1 MDFLILG
8 STSNICISRVYDNIN
23 DIHEK
28 INNIYCYD
36 MVEHTNNSFLN
47 YINTNIDFNYTFK
60 LQHKIKYLYG
70 SFDLEHYEKI
80 ITPLIHN
87 KLIIYVAVPP
97 FCYET
102 IISFFSS
109 YKDVYKYLILE
120 KPLSLDYE
128 NFKILKQYLH
138 ENTYVMDHFLY
149 KSDIQNIIKKHKH
162 DKITF
167 FKISF
172 HYDCDVENRLRYFD
186 NVGFFIDMFQSHY
199 LSILYSLIGPK
210 INDLIDA
217 LILKNIKK
225 QYYDYGGKNK
235 VDTYFQV
242 QLEDLNVEDK
252 HGCNY
257 VFEGGKAMKEE
268 KKIIQINNHVY
279 EINNYYNEYR
289 LFFTDLIEN
298 NAINLISQ
306 HDLFWKI
313 TEKLNNH
320 FKVNNLKLNYY
331 YKNKL

>member
-8 STSNICISRVYDNIN
+8 STSNICISRVYDNLN

-36 MVEHTNNSFLN
+36 MVKHTNNSFLN
-47 YINTNIDFNYTFK
+47 YIKTNIDFNYTFK
-60 LQHKIKYLYG
+60 LQHKINYLYG
-70 SFDLEHYEKI
+70 LFDLEHYEKI
-80 ITPLIHN
+80 IKPLIHK

-102 IISFFSS
+102 IISFFSN
-109 YKDVYKYLILE
+109 YKNTYKYLILE
-120 KPLSLDYE
+120 KPLSLDY
-128 NFKILKQYLH
+128 NNYKLLKQQLF

-217 LILKNIKK
+217 LIVKNIKK

-252 HGCNY
+252 DGCNY

-268 KKIIQINNHVY
+268 KKIIQINNHIY

-289 LFFTDLIEN
+289 LFFTDLIKN
-298 NAINLISQ
+298 NANNLISQ

-313 TEKLNNH
+313 TEKINNN
-320 FKVNNLKLNYY
+320 FKVNDLKLSYY

>member
-8 STSNICISRVYDNIN
+8 STSNICISRVYDNLN

-36 MVEHTNNSFLN
+36 MVEHTNKSFLN
-47 YINTNIDFNYTFK
+47 YIKTNIDFNYTFK
-60 LQHKIKYLYG
+60 LKHKINYLYG
-70 SFDLEHYEKI
+70 LFDLEHYEKI
-80 ITPLIHN
+80 IKPLIHK

-102 IISFFSS
+102 IISFFHD
-109 YKDVYKYLILE
+109 YKYEYKYLILE
-120 KPLSLDYE
+120 KPLSLDY
-128 NFKILKQYLH
+128 NNYKLLKQQLF
-138 ENTYVMDHFLY
+138 ENTFVMDHFLY

-210 INDLIDA
+210 INDLIDS
-217 LILKNIKK
+217 LIVKNIKK

-252 HGCNY
+252 GGCNY

-268 KKIIQINNHVY
+268 KKIIQINNHIY
-279 EINNYYNEYR
+279 EIDNYYNEYQ

-313 TEKLNNH
+313 TEKINNH